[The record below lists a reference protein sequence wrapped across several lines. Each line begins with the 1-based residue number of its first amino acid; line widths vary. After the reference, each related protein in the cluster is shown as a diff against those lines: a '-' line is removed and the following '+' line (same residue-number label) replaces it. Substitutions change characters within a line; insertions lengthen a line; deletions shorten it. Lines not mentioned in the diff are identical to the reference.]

1 MSVSLGVNERSYF
14 WVEGNESTRG
24 RRPFASVLQQLTAD
38 HMKPALPSSSIGH
51 TDTARENRERP
62 RQHTFTQT
70 GLFDVV
76 RVGVWIL
83 TQPDDMKN
91 THSGCL

>member
-1 MSVSLGVNERSYF
+1 MK
-14 WVEGNESTRG
+14 GNEATRG
-24 RRPFASVLQQLTAD
+24 RRAFASVLQQLTAD
-38 HMKPALPSSSIGH
+38 HMKRDLPCSSIGH
-51 TDTARENRERP
+51 TDTTRENRERP

-70 GLFDVV
+70 GSFDVV